1 MYIGLH
7 AKDPSFSPDFNE
19 TWILS
24 TDFQKNAYMSYFM
37 KIRPVGIEF
46 FPCGGTDTHDE
57 ANRWFP

>member
-1 MYIGLH
+1 
-7 AKDPSFSPDFNE
+7 
-19 TWILS
+19 
-24 TDFQKNAYMSYFM
+24 M